1 MRNGRL
7 VCYAPHE
14 TRMAEFTAEIV
25 DQVVEICKTG
35 ADEAAEAL
43 ARALDAEGLKL
54 AVGEPGT
61 PDSQEL
67 SKQLTG
73 PGLVVV
79 LAVGPSA
86 ALLVVPESSQLVP
99 SWCADPDATGTSK
112 LTTLAQELGMI
123 LLPEEFMPDDYKAVW
138 LDDLADLL
146 ARAELSDES
155 ASVPLE
161 LSQSDKQG
169 VAHLIWPALKPAGIS
184 VAEPAEP
191 EPEAAAIE
199 QAPEPPV
206 QSIPDPAIPNPLPE
220 SQPRARHPGISVED
234 LPAHTRSLLRVKMPV
249 VVTLAQK
256 RQKLAEIVE
265 LGPGSMIQFDK
276 SCEEMLELG
285 VGDQPIAL
293 GEAVKV
299 GDKFG
304 LRVTSVILPEER
316 FQAIRPP
323 AMSGR

>member
-1 MRNGRL
+1 
-7 VCYAPHE
+7 
-14 TRMAEFTAEIV
+14 MAEFTAEIV
-25 DQVVEICKTG
+25 DQVVELCKTD

-67 SKQLTG
+67 AKQFTG

-79 LAVGPSA
+79 LTVGTSA
-86 ALLVVPESSQLVP
+86 ALVVVPESTQFVP
-99 SWCADPDATGTSK
+99 SWCADPDPTGISK

-138 LDDLADLL
+138 MADLSGLL
-146 ARAELSDES
+146 ALAELSGES

-161 LSQSDKQG
+161 LSQADKQG
-169 VAHLIWPALKPAGIS
+169 VAHLLWPALKPAGV
-184 VAEPAEP
+184 VASEPAEP
-191 EPEAAAIE
+191 EPEEAPVE
-199 QAPEPPV
+199 QAPVEQAP
-206 QSIPDPAIPNPLPE
+206 
-220 SQPRARHPGISVED
+220 QPTPQPTAEDEHCARHPGIGLND
-234 LPAHTRSLLRVKMPV
+234 LPGHVRSLLRIKMPV
-249 VVTLAQK
+249 VVTLAKK
-256 RQKLAEIVE
+256 RQKLGEIVE

-285 VGDQPIAL
+285 VGDKPIAQ

-316 FQAIRPP
+316 FQAVQPP